1 MYEDEE
7 CKEILDRLYEDNLA
21 KLGKS
26 ITETKC
32 KDCGGELKDNKCTA
46 CNRDWNLEKCNRCGG
61 EVKDGKCT
69 HCDYDFTVVHC
80 KACGGEVKDGK
91 CTSCNEL
98 VEAHRTG
105 DFVKLVN
112 DKFRTDQPVSVYDLK
127 CLMKGC
133 AVTVR
138 QQGLSKI
145 NLIID
150 FDNNCEIIQE
160 TEKAYLVSV
169 PCYFRNP
176 KDRSQILDT
185 PNYIA
190 V

>member
-1 MYEDEE
+1 
-7 CKEILDRLYEDNLA
+7 
-21 KLGKS
+21 
-26 ITETKC
+26 
-32 KDCGGELKDNKCTA
+32 
-46 CNRDWNLEKCNRCGG
+46 
-61 EVKDGKCT
+61 
-69 HCDYDFTVVHC
+69 
-80 KACGGEVKDGK
+80 
-91 CTSCNEL
+91 
-98 VEAHRTG
+98 
-105 DFVKLVN
+105 
-112 DKFRTDQPVSVYDLK
+112 
-127 CLMKGC
+127 MKGC

-160 TEKAYLVSV
+160 TEKAYLISV